1 MPRYAAI
8 DIGSNSIRMAVAEV
22 LPGKAMRLLASERVV
37 TRLGELTYGSSGA
50 NNGNLTTEQMVKP
63 LNISETFT
71 YDAYNRIGKAT
82 EGTAPAWSQTYNY
95 DAYGNRWVTSPS
107 GFPLYSFTPT
117 AATNYNSNNQLAATF
132 HTSAY
137 DFAGNQTGIGGY
149 IFPDD
154 AENRQY
160 TSAVNGTTTY
170 TYDGEGRRVMKTTGT
185 AQTVYVYDATG
196 EVTAEYSTAAP
207 PQVGTLYL
215 TPDHLG
221 STRLE
226 TNDLGAAVSYH
237 DYLPFGEEIPSG
249 QGGRGSLY
257 GAADGITHKFTSKE
271 WDATETGGSAMQ
283 GLDYFGARYY
293 SSAQGRFTSPDEFK
307 GGIVDPFTGKD
318 IETNTALPYA
328 DITDP
333 QTLNKYAYV
342 RNNPLRY
349 VDPNGHCIEDL
360 CIGEA
365 LLVGAAATATANYLN
380 SPQGQQSINA
390 TLNLVGTGLNTVAS

>member
-1 MPRYAAI
+1 MKIAHLQSMFVTPGLMLFVTTSLANGQKPIPPPSAGQPAI
-8 DIGSNSIRMAVAEV
+8 LPSEVVIISRFVGVRIGPAGGTTTTNCASSNDLLNLTMA
-22 LPGKAMRLLASERVV
+22 
-37 TRLGELTYGSSGA
+37 YGSAGT
-50 NNGNLTTEQMVKP
+50 NNGNLTGETIVKP
-63 LNISETFT
+63 LNIAQTIT

-149 IFPDD
+149 IFTYD

-207 PQVGTLYL
+207 PQVGDTLSD
-215 TPDHLG
+215 TGP
-221 STRLE
+221 
-226 TNDLGAAVSYH
+226 
-237 DYLPFGEEIPSG
+237 P
-249 QGGRGSLY
+249 
-257 GAADGITHKFTSKE
+257 GI
-271 WDATETGGSAMQ
+271 
-283 GLDYFGARYY
+283 
-293 SSAQGRFTSPDEFK
+293 
-307 GGIVDPFTGKD
+307 DPAG
-318 IETNTALPYA
+318 N
-328 DITDP
+328 
-333 QTLNKYAYV
+333 Q
-342 RNNPLRY
+342 
-349 VDPNGHCIEDL
+349 
-360 CIGEA
+360 
-365 LLVGAAATATANYLN
+365 
-380 SPQGQQSINA
+380 
-390 TLNLVGTGLNTVAS
+390 